1 MEASNLRERLRTP
14 PLTVPASI
22 RWAPCTSNTMR
33 PEWLSHHYPTFSEL
47 MDLHHAFSLATLLTF
62 RARKYLLWERSCEQ
76 CSWPL
81 PTPHPPRHP
90 NGCDNQKRLQ
100 TWTNVPWLGTTV
112 YTPTAAS
119 FKTKKTLCASLKE
132 QIIIY
137 TAVLPSPSPAKN
149 KPQFNPVSRF
159 DYGKYQKQ
167 QKS

>member
-1 MEASNLRERLRTP
+1 
-14 PLTVPASI
+14 
-22 RWAPCTSNTMR
+22 
-33 PEWLSHHYPTFSEL
+33 
-47 MDLHHAFSLATLLTF
+47 MDLNHVFSLSTLLTF
-62 RARKYLLWERSCEQ
+62 RARESLLWERSCE
-76 CSWPL
+76 CVPGLYPL
-81 PTPHPPRHP
+81 AVCRHRPPPPPPPRHP
-90 NGCDNQKRLQ
+90 NGCDNQKCLQ